1 MTIVPFVDHTAAMS
15 TRRPPLRIEQL
26 DPQVVAILRTKSP
39 IERCQMA
46 FESNRLV
53 RERLRAHLRYE
64 HPDWDDSQL
73 AAEVARR
80 VLWTKPM
87 S

>member
-1 MTIVPFVDHTAAMS
+1 MTIVVIVNHDAVMS
-15 TRRPPLRIEQL
+15 TSRPALRIEQL

-39 IERCQMA
+39 AERCQMA

-53 RERLRAHLRYE
+53 RERLRAHLHHE
-64 HPDWDDSQL
+64 HPDWDDPQI
-73 AAEVARR
+73 AAEIARR
-80 VLWTKPM
+80 VLWTKPT